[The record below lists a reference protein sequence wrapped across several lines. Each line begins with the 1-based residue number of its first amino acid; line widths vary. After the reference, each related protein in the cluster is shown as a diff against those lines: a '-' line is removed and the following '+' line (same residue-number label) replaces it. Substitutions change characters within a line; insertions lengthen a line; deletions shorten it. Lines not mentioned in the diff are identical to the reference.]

1 MKPIFSLVAIGL
13 IAASLSAQSDSPGNP
28 AADELRQEET
38 LDYFEKWLHE
48 DVAYIITDEERAVF
62 HGLVT
67 EEEKEAFI
75 EHFWLRRDPDP
86 RTAVNEF
93 KEEHYRRIAYA
104 NDRFSGG
111 LPGWKTDRGR
121 IYILH
126 GPPTEIESHP
136 TGGAYFRP
144 LREGGGVTGVFPYEI
159 WRYRHIEGVGSD
171 IQLEFIDPTFSDE
184 YRLAMRPEEKDAFL
198 HVQGGWTLA
207 EELGVA
213 EKKDR
218 PVFNPGDWA
227 KSQYYPF
234 MFQSIRDQPFQR
246 YETLA
251 MVQRAPQLKHPEL
264 KELVSVNVTFQTLPL
279 ITRADCFKL
288 SDRQV
293 LVPVSVELDSRHLA
307 YQTGRTAVPTARVG
321 IYGIVTALD
330 RRVVHEFDDEVL
342 FSPSADSSPTTER
355 RSLYQKLLLL
365 DAGGRYKLDLVV
377 KDLQS
382 GQVGVVREA
391 LTVRSFGQEAPE
403 FSSLVLSDHIQP
415 WKDLEGPDPMFVLGD
430 LRVVPLL
437 HRRFRPGSPLNI
449 YFHLYGAGVDQTTQL
464 PSLLPTYRLI
474 HEGRIVSEFADTE
487 LQSFR
492 LFSGRRC
499 VFAQYVPTAG
509 LEPGDYVLQV
519 QMEDRVLGR
528 TIAAVEQFI
537 LE

>member
-1 MKPIFSLVAIGL
+1 MKPFSWLTAIWL
-13 IAASLSAQSDSPGNP
+13 TTTSLGAQSDSAGRP
-28 AADELRQEET
+28 AADQLRQEET
-38 LDYFEKWLHE
+38 LDYFEKWLQE

-62 HGLVT
+62 RRLAT
-67 EEEKEAFI
+67 DEEKEAFI
-75 EHFWLRRDPDP
+75 EQFWLRRDPDP

-104 NDRFSGG
+104 NERFTGG

-159 WRYRHIEGVGSD
+159 WRYRHIEGVGED

-198 HVQGGWTLA
+198 HVQGGWTMA
-207 EELGVA
+207 EELGLA

-264 KELVSVNVTFQTLPL
+264 KELVSVNVTFQSLPL
-279 ITRADCFKL
+279 TTRTDCFKL
-288 SDRQV
+288 NDRQV
-293 LVPVSVELDSRHLA
+293 LVPVSVELDAKHLS
-307 YQTGRTAVPTARVG
+307 YQTGRSAVPTARLG
-321 IYGIVTALD
+321 IYGVVTALGN
-330 RRVVHEFDDEVL
+330 RVVQEFDDEAT
-342 FSPSADSSPTTER
+342 FSPSGDNSPTTVR
-355 RSLYQKLLLL
+355 RPLYQKLLLL

-377 KDLQS
+377 KDLHS

-391 LTVRSFGQEAPE
+391 LTVRSFGEEGPE

-415 WKDLEGPDPMFVLGD
+415 WKELEGPDPMFVLGD

-437 HRRFRPGSPLNI
+437 HRRFRPGSPLHV
-449 YFHLYGAGVDQTTQL
+449 YFHLYGAGIDQGTQL

-474 HEGRIVSEFADTE
+474 HEGRIVSEFADTG
-487 LQSFR
+487 LQSLR
-492 LFSGRRC
+492 LFSGQRC
-499 VFAQYVPTAG
+499 VFAQFVPTAS
-509 LEPGDYVLQV
+509 LEPGDYILQI

-528 TIAAVEQFI
+528 TIAAVEQFV

>member
-1 MKPIFSLVAIGL
+1 MQQTHWL
-13 IAASLSAQSDSPGNP
+13 AALWFTAACLGAQTETSNP
-28 AADELRQEET
+28 PADDRLRQEES
-38 LDYFEKWLHE
+38 LDYFEKWLRE
-48 DVAYIITDEERAVF
+48 DVAYIITDEERVVF
-62 HGLVT
+62 SRLAT
-67 EEEKEAFI
+67 ADEKEAFI
-75 EHFWLRRDPDP
+75 EQFWLRRDPDP

-104 NDRFSGG
+104 NERFTGG

-159 WRYRHIEGVGSD
+159 WRYRHLEGVGSD

-184 YRLAMRPEEKDAFL
+184 YRLATRPEEKDAFL

-207 EELGVA
+207 EELGLA

-246 YETLA
+246 YETLTMA
-251 MVQRAPQLKHPEL
+251 QRAPQLKHPEL
-264 KELVSVNVTFQTLPL
+264 KELVSVNVSFDTLPVT
-279 ITRADCFKL
+279 TRADYFRL
-288 SDRQV
+288 NERQV
-293 LVPVSVELDSRHLA
+293 LVPVSVELDSRRLA
-307 YQTGRTAVPTARVG
+307 YQADRTAVPTARLG
-321 IYGIVTALD
+321 IYGVVSALGN
-330 RRVVHEFDDEVL
+330 RVIHEFDDEVNL
-342 FSPSADSSPTTER
+342 SHPAQSPPSPGR
-355 RSLYQKLLLL
+355 RALYQKLILL

-377 KDLQS
+377 KDLHS

-403 FSSLVLSDHIQP
+403 FSSLVLSDHVQP
-415 WKDLEGPDPMFVLGD
+415 RQDDGPDQMFVLGD

-437 HRRFRPGSPLNI
+437 QRRFRPGSPLHV
-449 YFHLYGAGVDQTTQL
+449 YFHIYGAGVDQATQL

-474 HEGRIVSEFADTE
+474 HDGRIVSEFADTE
-487 LQSFR
+487 GHSLR
-492 LFSGRRC
+492 LFSSRRC
-499 VFAQYVPTAG
+499 VFAQFVPTAG
-509 LEPGDYVLQV
+509 LEPGDYVLQI

-528 TIAAVEQFI
+528 TIAAVEEFV